1 MSKKTLPIILSFA
14 LLIGLFTFTYI
25 YFSKYSPKVLKK
37 ITEVKGLSSIYTDDV
52 PYPRDA
58 VKIGTNQTP
67 TSRQTTFRT
76 ETPYQDI
83 AVFYKNS
90 YTEKRWRSV
99 SEKITDSTIIMSY
112 QKEGEVVTIVIT
124 EEGDNSTIV
133 SIEKTKD

>member
-1 MSKKTLPIILSFA
+1 MYKKTLPIILSFT
-14 LLIGLFTFTYI
+14 LLIGLFSFTYV

-37 ITEVKGLSSIYTDDV
+37 VNEVKGLSSIYTDDV

-58 VKIGTNQTP
+58 VKIGASHTP

-76 ETPYQDI
+76 ETPYLDI
-83 AVFYKNS
+83 ADFYRNS

-99 SEKITDSTIIMSY
+99 SEKITDTTIILSY

-124 EEGDNSTIV
+124 AEDDDSTIV
-133 SIEKTKD
+133 SIEKTKE